1 MLQGILCNNR
11 IGLLLKKCH
20 KNFNPKRKGHKK
32 RKNVRGCIVGPDIK
46 MLHLIILKKGVN
58 DLPGITD
65 GNEPRRLGPKR
76 ANRIRRLY
84 GAERGADVT
93 KLVIRRPIIKND
105 RTHYK
110 APKI

>member
-1 MLQGILCNNR
+1 MLQGVLCNKR
-11 IGLLLKKCH
+11 IGLLLRKCH

-46 MLHLIILKKGVN
+46 MLHLIIVKKGIS

-65 GNEPRRLGPKR
+65 DSEPRRLGPKR
-76 ANRIRRLY
+76 ANKIRRLY

-93 KLVIRRPIIKND
+93 KLVIRR
-105 RTHYK
+105 
-110 APKI
+110 